1 MRTDAQLPV
10 NHSSGWVLEVPPSL
24 PHEDL
29 YTAMKATRG
38 KRLNKPCK
46 GSIPTGCD
54 GDGLAA
60 AVPKTRSG
68 WKRRGGRLRGREK
81 AEIIVHGEL

>member
-10 NHSSGWVLEVPPSL
+10 NHSSGWVLEVPPDL
-24 PHEDL
+24 PHDDL
-29 YTAMKATRG
+29 YTAMKATRA

-54 GDGLAA
+54 GDGSAA
-60 AVPKTRSG
+60 AVPKPKFGR
-68 WKRRGGRLRGREK
+68 KKRGGRIRKEK
-81 AEIIVHGEL
+81 AEVIVHGEL